1 MGGGD
6 LIGSPAAQLYSAAML
21 ELPPSLQGPAV
32 WRGPEIAT
40 RGEWI
45 EPLSAGEI
53 DEIEAAVMHNLQR
66 DIASVRAAQFVL
78 PTLAPRLARIRH
90 EVLNGRGFALL
101 RGLPVQR
108 WTMQQSALAFFGIG
122 MHFGAAV
129 SQNAKGHVLGHVQDL
144 GLDANDPN
152 VRIYQTHERQTFH
165 TDSCDI
171 VGLLCLQVAQSG
183 GDSALVSSSTIW
195 NEMRARAPELAALL
209 LQPIATD
216 RRGEVPAGELP
227 YFTIPVFNWHL
238 TPQGGQMSAIYQRQ
252 YIDSA
257 QRFASAPRLT
267 PQHVRALDLFD
278 ELANDPALHFLMTLQ
293 PGDVQLVHN
302 HTLLHDRTAFTDWPE
317 PERRRH
323 LLRLWLAPADARPL
337 PPVFA
342 QRYGSVVP
350 GARGGVPASVPLN
363 APLAAV

>member
-1 MGGGD
+1 MN
-6 LIGSPAAQLYSAAML
+6 P
-21 ELPPSLQGPAV
+21 LPPELQGPAV
-32 WRGPEIAT
+32 WCGPEMAA
-40 RGEWI
+40 RSDWI
-45 EPLSAGEI
+45 EPLHAADI
-53 DEIEAAVMHNLQR
+53 AEIEAAVVMNQER
-66 DIASVRAAQFVL
+66 DIATLRAADFPL
-78 PTLAPRLARIRH
+78 PTLAKRLATIRND
-90 EVLNGRGFALL
+90 VLRGRGFALL

-108 WTMQQSALAFFGIG
+108 WTTRQSAIAFFGL
-122 MHFGAAV
+122 GAHLGQAV

-144 GLDANDPN
+144 GLDADDPN

-171 VGLLCLQVAQSG
+171 VGLLCLQVAKLG
-183 GDSALVSSSTIW
+183 GDSALVSSSTLW
-195 NEMRARAPELAALL
+195 NEMRSRAPELAALL
-209 LQPIATD
+209 LEPIATD
-216 RRGEVPAGELP
+216 RRGEVPAGQLP
-227 YFTIPVFNWHL
+227 YFTIPVFSWFEGH
-238 TPQGGQMSAIYQRQ
+238 MSAIYQRQ

-257 QRFASAPRLT
+257 QRFADAPRLT
-267 PQHVRALDLFD
+267 PAHVQALNLFD

-293 PGDVQLVHN
+293 AGDIQLVHN

-350 GARGGVPASVPLN
+350 GARGGVACGVALN
-363 APLAAV
+363 APLRAE